1 MSNTV
6 GNNLKVLREANRL
19 TQEKVADFLGVKR
32 STYSNYESGEREA
45 PIEVLE
51 SASKLFGC
59 ELSTLF
65 SEDKNALQCMLAC
78 AFRADG
84 LCESDMREVAAFKGV
99 VMNYIKMLRLMD
111 NE

>member
-1 MSNTV
+1 MNNTI
-6 GNNLKVLREANRL
+6 GCNLKFLREANKL
-19 TQEKVADFLGVKR
+19 TQEQVADFLGVKR

-51 SASKLFGC
+51 SAGKLFGC

-65 SEDKNALQCMLAC
+65 SEDKDALQCMLAC

-84 LCESDMREVAAFKGV
+84 LCESDMREVAAFKNV
-99 VMNYIKMLRLMD
+99 VMNYMKMQRLMGD
-111 NE
+111 E

>member
-1 MSNTV
+1 MSDMV
-6 GNNLKVLREANRL
+6 GYNLKVLREANKL
-19 TQEKVADFLGVKR
+19 TQEQVADFLGIRR
-32 STYSNYESGEREA
+32 STYSNYETGEREA

-51 SASKLFGC
+51 SAGKLFGC

-65 SEDKNALQCMLAC
+65 SEDKDALQCMLAC

-84 LCESDMREVAAFKGV
+84 LCESDMREVASFKGM
-99 VMNYIKMLRLMD
+99 VMNYMKMQRLMG